1 MKLKQHFW
9 IFLSK
14 VFSFARKTFFYLN
27 LFFIKYLI
35 TEPRRKKLLRLV
47 AITNYF
53 LKQFNQG
60 SRSFLAIR
68 RNRNAV
74 TMSLFLAV
82 LLVPLS
88 SSVNLVGQLGFVKKK
103 LPVETLEGGVILEV
117 NVTDGQYVK
126 KGDVLAT
133 LDEPRINSELTSQL
147 NSAAAKACKLERYKA
162 IVELSNFNLPK
173 NLELIPDQY
182 IDRYC
187 ALEKKVADGFLEAF
201 RSRIEYAQ
209 AQLDHTIEDVKRLEK
224 SVFNEGRRLQIQRE
238 IYDKKKELV
247 RQNFYAETA
256 LLDQENQVINA
267 KQSFESKNIELSDRK
282 NKQLDLQRQIL
293 DIRSEFSDKNRSDY
307 AALIADFES
316 QYASLKYA
324 YRSSQNLRITAPQT
338 GYVTNL
344 KKLRTGILLAP
355 REPLLEIVPTGE
367 ELVAIASYKPAD
379 HASIHVNQEAVVRL
393 QTHNQSI
400 APEFHGKVI
409 SITADVKQETPN
421 DPPSYEAM
429 VSFQCDQA
437 CRKAEFLTA
446 GIPVDVYVLGP
457 RRSLLSYL
465 LNTMFRAGKA
475 VLSEPN

>member
-1 MKLKQHFW
+1 MRLKALFW
-9 IFLSK
+9 HLLSK
-14 VFSFARKTFFYLN
+14 LFSLSGKIFH
-27 LFFIKYLI
+27 
-35 TEPRRKKLLRLV
+35 
-47 AITNYF
+47 
-53 LKQFNQG
+53 QFNQE

-74 TMSLFLAV
+74 TLSLFMAV

-88 SSVNLVGQLGFVKKK
+88 SSVNLTGQLGFVQKK
-103 LPVETLEGGVILEV
+103 LPVETLEGGIIVDV
-117 NVTDGQYVK
+117 KVTDGQLVN
-126 KGDVLAT
+126 KGDVLAL

-147 NSAAAKACKLERYKA
+147 NNVAAKACKLERYKA
-162 IVELSNFNLPK
+162 IVELSNFEFPK

-182 IDRYC
+182 IERYC
-187 ALEKKVADGFLEAF
+187 ILEKKVADGFLDAY
-201 RSRIEYAQ
+201 RSRIKYAQ
-209 AQLDHTIEDVKRLEK
+209 AQLDRTIEDLQRLEK
-224 SVFNEGRRLQIQRE
+224 SVLNEGRRLQIQRE
-238 IYDKKKELV
+238 IYNMKNELV
-247 RQNFYAETA
+247 KENFYSEAA

-293 DIRSEFSDKNRSDY
+293 DIRSEFADKNRSDY
-307 AALIADFES
+307 AALILDFES

-324 YRSSQNLRITAPQT
+324 YRSSQNLRITAPQS

-344 KKLRTGILLAP
+344 KKLRTGILLSP
-355 REPLLEIVPTGE
+355 REPLFEIVPTGE
-367 ELVAIASYKPAD
+367 DLVAIASYKPAD

-429 VSFQCDQA
+429 VVFQCDQA

-446 GIPVDVYVLGP
+446 GIPVDIYVLGP